1 MMHYRLQFLMISYH
15 LEQSKLRNWGC
26 DSLYANYR
34 WMPGTKRFH
43 KGFDDLAHNLFHRMY
58 LIDPV
63 IITHFKINP
72 KVKQLYM
79 ASGIH
84 IQFLHYTLPFHY

>member
-15 LEQSKLRNWGC
+15 LEQSRLRNWDC
-26 DSLYANYR
+26 DSPYANYR

-63 IITHFKINP
+63 ISKHFEINP
-72 KVKQLYM
+72 KLKQL
-79 ASGIH
+79 ASGSH
-84 IQFLHYTLPFHY
+84 IQFLHYTIPFH